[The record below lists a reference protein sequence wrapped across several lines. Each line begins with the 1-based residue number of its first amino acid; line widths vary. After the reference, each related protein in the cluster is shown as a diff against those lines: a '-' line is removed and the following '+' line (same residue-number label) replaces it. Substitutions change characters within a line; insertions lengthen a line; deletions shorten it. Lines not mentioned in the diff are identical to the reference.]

1 MAWRF
6 GSASTNPMAGPS
18 NYQMVSLGLGALG
31 GIAGAANSF
40 AGASNQKQ
48 ALEFKAKLSKRNA
61 EIIEQQ
67 KEELK
72 AAGQRSRHAL
82 RRAIRGKSQRLAPKA
97 GRNNLRLSGSVVD
110 TLMSTEVFLTADLGQ
125 AKINEA
131 SAIYGLDIKKFNAN
145 AQGALLERAAGRIS
159 PGQEAFSTFLGS
171 AGSTGLNFLKYQ
183 DQALTGTASIKRA
196 LGIL

>member
-82 RRAIRGKSQRLAPKA
+82 RRAIRGKSQRLAPTA

-125 AKINEA
+125 AKIN
-131 SAIYGLDIKKFNAN
+131 GLDIKKFNAN
-145 AQGALLERAAGRIS
+145 AQGSLLERAAGRIS